1 MKGWMHL
8 NKRSWGQIKK
18 KMFDDLG
25 ERVRD
30 DMKEEFKLLPDYYY
44 HCSDKVDSIV
54 YDDSAKVI
62 GSEEWAVAASDTGGD
77 WTWNKPPPFDKIKEW
92 IIKHKD
98 VDPQNR
104 MLGAYVVSMQKKILD
119 EGIESNYWVDMYL
132 DDFVHSAGADGSGIL

>member
-1 MKGWMHL
+1 MKW
-8 NKRSWGQIKK
+8 
-18 KMFDDLG
+18 
-25 ERVRD
+25 
-30 DMKEEFKLLPDYYY
+30 EFEQLPSYYY
-44 HCSDKVDSIV
+44 SCSDKQKSIV
-54 YDDSAKVI
+54 FDESAKIV

-98 VDPQNR
+98 VDPQDR

-132 DDFVHSAGADGSGIL
+132 EDFVHSAGADGSGIL